1 LYINDEA
8 TLIIDGDDAK
18 LRITIPTIEGFTFS
32 AFSIQGNDAVVDGE
46 QMTFTLNELQSTVDA
61 LVSYKV
67 DMAGLQFEHDDVG
80 LRFVIN
86 GLNDLPEMEEPE
98 EEPEEPEEEPNE
110 PEEEPEAPEE
120 DEEDNRV
127 PGDLITDADET
138 EEVTYV
144 TDTSMIERYFD
155 NPATLV
161 HKDGKKYIQINGNSA
176 QYITSLTINGEEV
189 TWSEIAEDG
198 TYTFQFEHVWA
209 LEEEL
214 VFGMTIDTNNPNFGA
229 MEHEV
234 SLSFVK
240 ENNDDEG

>member
-1 LYINDEA
+1 MGSFPKKIAVIAIALLSVLFIGSTVMANSIDVSSIEDGEHIVDIDVLQSDKDEPSTAAQYINDEA

-98 EEPEEPEEEPNE
+98 EEPEEPEEE
-110 PEEEPEAPEE
+110 
-120 DEEDNRV
+120 
-127 PGDLITDADET
+127 
-138 EEVTYV
+138 
-144 TDTSMIERYFD
+144 
-155 NPATLV
+155 
-161 HKDGKKYIQINGNSA
+161 
-176 QYITSLTINGEEV
+176 
-189 TWSEIAEDG
+189 
-198 TYTFQFEHVWA
+198 
-209 LEEEL
+209 
-214 VFGMTIDTNNPNFGA
+214 
-229 MEHEV
+229 
-234 SLSFVK
+234 
-240 ENNDDEG
+240 